1 METLDGSN
9 YKVIEMRMIIY
20 RAGTLIHREQVIQA
34 SSIIKVY
41 PETNYIL
48 HYDEAVLT
56 INCFCRFRVSFL
68 CGESDS
74 DPISII

>member
-41 PETNYIL
+41 PETN
-48 HYDEAVLT
+48 
-56 INCFCRFRVSFL
+56 
-68 CGESDS
+68 
-74 DPISII
+74 